1 VHPHFNETKE
11 HGVIAKLRTRLA
23 KDEGGFTLIEMLVVV
38 IILGI
43 LLAIAVPAYLKFKDR
58 ANNSAA
64 QANIRAAVPAVEAYN
79 SDNNGYT
86 GMNLTNLK
94 ATYDQGIKG
103 VSVKSATATTYCLT
117 SAVGNATAYKL
128 GPSGDIVVNPAA
140 PTC

>member
-1 VHPHFNETKE
+1 MISN
-11 HGVIAKLRTRLA
+11 LRTRLA

-79 SDNNGYT
+79 SDNNGYASMT
-86 GMNLTNLK
+86 LGLLK
-94 ATYDQGIKG
+94 STYDQGIKG
-103 VSVKSATATTYCLT
+103 ISVKSASATTYCLT
-117 SAVGNATAYKL
+117 STVGAAVAYKS
-128 GPSGDIVVNPAA
+128 GPGGDIVVNPAS

>member
-1 VHPHFNETKE
+1 M
-11 HGVIAKLRTRLA
+11 IAKLQTRLA

-64 QANIRAAVPAVEAYN
+64 QANVRAAIPAVEAYN

-86 GMNLTNLK
+86 SMTLTALK
-94 ATYDQGIKG
+94 TNYDQGIKG
-103 VSVKSATATTYCLT
+103 ISVVSAGATTYCLT
-117 SAVGNATAYKL
+117 SAVGGAKAWKA
-128 GPSGDIVVNPAA
+128 GPGGDIVLAA
-140 PTC
+140 SSPC

>member
-1 VHPHFNETKE
+1 MRN
-11 HGVIAKLRTRLA
+11 RLA

-64 QANIRAAVPAVEAYN
+64 QANIRATVPAVEAYN

-86 GMNLTNLK
+86 GMTLANLK
-94 ATYDQGIKG
+94 STYDQGIKG

-117 SAVGNATAYKL
+117 STVGNAVAYKK
-128 GPSGDIVVNPAA
+128 GPAGDIIVNPAA

>member
-1 VHPHFNETKE
+1 M
-11 HGVIAKLRTRLA
+11 IANLRTRLA

-64 QANIRAAVPAVEAYN
+64 QADIRAAIPAVEAYN

-86 GMNLTNLK
+86 GMTFAGLQTN
-94 ATYDQGIKG
+94 YDAALKG
-103 VSVKSATATTYCLT
+103 VTVLSVGATTYCLR
-117 SAVGNATAYKL
+117 SVVGNATAYKK
-128 GPSGDIVVNPAA
+128 GPGGDIVVNPTT
-140 PTC
+140 PTCS

>member
-1 VHPHFNETKE
+1 M
-11 HGVIAKLRTRLA
+11 IAKLQTRLA

-79 SDNNGYT
+79 SDNNGYSSMT
-86 GMNLTNLK
+86 LTLLK
-94 ATYDQGIKG
+94 STYDQGIKG
-103 VSVKSATATTYCLT
+103 ISVKSASATSYCLT
-117 SAVGNATAYKL
+117 SNVGSAVAYKS
-128 GPSGDIVVNPAA
+128 GPGGDIVVNPASA
-140 PTC
+140 PC

>member
-1 VHPHFNETKE
+1 MIDN
-11 HGVIAKLRTRLA
+11 IRTRLA

-79 SDNNGYT
+79 SDNNGYAS
-86 GMNLTNLK
+86 MSLSNLK
-94 ATYDQGIKG
+94 STYDQGIKG
-103 VSVKSATATTYCLT
+103 ISVKSASATTYCVT
-117 SAVGNATAYKL
+117 STVGNAVAYKK
-128 GPSGDIVVNPAA
+128 GPSGDILVNPAS